1 MKVAYGEDELLQKW
15 FRSTVAL
22 AFVPRRKVQL
32 MFSDAIL
39 DEAPL
44 EKYPQLEKFNDYMTE
59 TWIDDDSLFSSSLW
73 NHFNNAES
81 RVNNNNEGY
90 NSRFNAKTSNVPHP
104 NIWHFI
110 EIIQK
115 EEFLLVQ
122 MRYVSLIKK
131 TLVSRGRCK
140 VFIERD
146 LK

>member
-1 MKVAYGEDELLQKW
+1 MFLSVFHFGQCLWRKFVELGLKVAYGEDELLQKW

-44 EKYPQLEKFNDYMTE
+44 EKYPQLENSNDYMTE

-104 NIWHFI
+104 NIS
-110 EIIQK
+110 
-115 EEFLLVQ
+115 V
-122 MRYVSLIKK
+122 V
-131 TLVSRGRCK
+131 V
-140 VFIERD
+140 RD
-146 LK
+146 RVRVMT